1 MRHRHT
7 SALLM
12 ASVFMGSIAQSAA
25 GEWGQPLG
33 PSYTGPEVRMRP
45 LAPAAPMEAEESHT
59 IQVFERTAP
68 SVVFIVN
75 SALRRQL
82 FSRNVYEVPQGA
94 GSGFVWNQEGYIVT
108 NFHVVYNADSLT
120 VVLSDQSEHDARI
133 VGADPDHDLAVVQ
146 IQVPKDKLLPIAV
159 GSSHDLKVGQ
169 KALAIGN
176 PFGLDHTLTTGVI
189 SALHRSIESMTK
201 RTIENVIQIDAA
213 INPGNSGGPLLDS
226 SGRLIGINTMIV
238 SPSGGFSGIGFA
250 VPVDI
255 VNEIV
260 PQLIQLGKVVRAGM
274 GIALLSDSVARRFVA
289 QGAMIGQVAP
299 GGPADRGGLR
309 GTTQGRAGQIGDVI
323 TAVDGEAIHTV
334 DDLRRILDR
343 HKVGDQV
350 HLEVL
355 RDGSRRQLVVT
366 LEEVQ

>member
-1 MRHRHT
+1 
-7 SALLM
+7 
-12 ASVFMGSIAQSAA
+12 
-25 GEWGQPLG
+25 
-33 PSYTGPEVRMRP
+33 
-45 LAPAAPMEAEESHT
+45 
-59 IQVFERTAP
+59 
-68 SVVFIVN
+68 
-75 SALRRQL
+75 
-82 FSRNVYEVPQGA
+82 VPQGA

-146 IQVPKDKLLPIAV
+146 IQVPKDKLFPIAV

-255 VNEIV
+255 INEIV

-299 GGPADRGGLR
+299 GAPADRAGLR
-309 GTTQGRAGQIGDVI
+309 GTTQGRAGQLGDVI
-323 TAVDGEAIHTV
+323 TAVDGEAVHTV

-355 RDGSRRQLVVT
+355 RDGSSRQVVVT